1 MNIFEI
7 YKKKIQDTV
16 IANCKNLSIDSK
28 VNFEGVV
35 IEIPPQKFNFDL
47 SSNIALVLAKKIKQ
61 PPVKLANLIKD
72 IILKDLTDFSEIE
85 IAGPGFINFRFN
97 SKTYQKLILEI
108 IKSDN
113 FYGSSPVKKEKYN
126 IEFVSANPT
135 GPMHIGHS
143 RGAIYGDV
151 LANLLKFNGNIVTKE
166 YYINDYGNQI
176 VNFTESVFFR
186 LREIKFNEKF
196 INKENLY
203 PGDYV
208 IDIAKKILAERRN
221 IELDNF
227 KKIFPILSEMSL
239 KHSMILIKDD
249 LKSLGI
255 SHDNF
260 VSEKSLVKKDLV
272 AKSIK
277 YLQDKN
283 FVEEGYLNPPKGI
296 ENKDW
301 KKIKR
306 LIFKSTI
313 FGDDTDRA
321 LQKND
326 GTWTYFA
333 NDIAYHSDKIS
344 RNYNYLIN
352 ILGADHTG
360 YIKRIS
366 AATKALSDDKVFLIC
381 RVCQLVKLFKN
392 GQPYK
397 MSKRSG
403 DFISVRDFL
412 NEVDKDSIRF
422 MMLNRS
428 NDVELDFDFDKILEK
443 TRENPVFY
451 VQYSYAR
458 ISSLFRTLNINSDK
472 VFKIAESDFKLN
484 SHELNLF
491 RKILDWPKVVETASV
506 KFEPHRIPFYLYE
519 LATLFHSYWS
529 KGNEDPNYKF
539 IVDGKVK
546 NENTLLVIKL
556 VSITIE
562 NGMRILGVSLPVKM

>member
-7 YKKKIQDTV
+7 YKKKIQNLV
-16 IANCKNLSIDSK
+16 IANCETFNIDTK
-28 VNFEGVV
+28 VNFDGVV
-35 IEIPPQKFNFDL
+35 FEIPPQEFNFDL
-47 SSNIALVLAKKIKQ
+47 STNFALILSKKTKQ
-61 PPVKLANLIKD
+61 SPIKLANLIKELL
-72 IILKDLTDFSEIE
+72 LKNFNDFSEVS

-97 SKTYQKLILEI
+97 SKTYQNLILEI
-108 IKSDN
+108 LKSNDK
-113 FYGSSPVKKEKYN
+113 YGSSLKKIKKYN

-151 LANLLKFNGNIVTKE
+151 LANLLEFNGNIITKE
-166 YYINDYGNQI
+166 YYINDYGTQI
-176 VNFTESVFFR
+176 INFTESVFFR

-208 IDIAKKILAERRN
+208 VDIAKKVL
-221 IELDNF
+221 IEDPEIDLDEF
-227 KKIFPILSEMSL
+227 EKIFPILSQMSL
-239 KHSMILIKDD
+239 KYSMILIKDD

-260 VSEKSLVKKDLV
+260 VSEKSLVEKDLV
-272 AKSIK
+272 TKSIRD
-277 YLQDKN
+277 LQDKK
-283 FVEEGYLNPPKGI
+283 FVEEGYLKPPMR
-296 ENKDW
+296 ENSQNWEKT
-301 KKIKR
+301 KR
-306 LIFKSTI
+306 LIFKSTF

-326 GTWTYFA
+326 GSWTYFA
-333 NDIAYHSDKIS
+333 NDIAYHADKVS
-344 RNYNYLIN
+344 RKYDYLIN
-352 ILGADHTG
+352 ILGADHIG

-366 AATKALSDDKVFLIC
+366 AATSALSNNKISLIC

-397 MSKRSG
+397 MSKRAG
-403 DFISVRDFL
+403 DFISVREFL
-412 NEVDKDSIRF
+412 DEVDKDSIRF

-428 NDVELDFDFDKILEK
+428 NDVELDFDFDKVLEK

-458 ISSLFRTLNINSDK
+458 ISSLFRTLNIDVRQ
-472 VFKIAESDFKLN
+472 VFEINKSNFELN
-484 SHELNLF
+484 THELNLF
-491 RKILDWPKVVETASV
+491 RKILDWPKVVDTASI

-519 LATLFHSYWS
+519 LATIFHSYWS
-529 KGNEDPNYKF
+529 KGNEDPKYKF

-546 NENTLLVIKL
+546 NTNTLLIIKL
-556 VSITIE
+556 VALTIE
-562 NGMRILGVSLPVKM
+562 NGMKILGVSLPAKM

>member
-7 YKKKIQDTV
+7 YKKKILDLV
-16 IANCKNLSIDSK
+16 IVNCETLNIDPK
-28 VNFEGVV
+28 VNFDGIV
-35 IEIPPQKFNFDL
+35 IEIPPHEFNFDL
-47 SSNIALVLAKKIKQ
+47 SSNIALVLAKKTKQ
-61 PPVKLANLIKD
+61 SPVKLANLIKSLL
-72 IILKDLTDFSEIE
+72 LKDIENFSEVA
-85 IAGPGFINFRFN
+85 IAGPGFLNFRFN
-97 SKTYQKLILEI
+97 SVTYQKLILDI
-108 IKSDN
+108 LKSN
-113 FYGSSPVKKEKYN
+113 NLYGSNSKKKEKYN

-151 LANLLKFNGNIVTKE
+151 LANLLKFNGNMVTKE

-176 VNFTESVFFR
+176 INFTESVFFR

-196 INKENLY
+196 INKESLY
-203 PGDYV
+203 PGEYV
-208 IDIAKKILAERRN
+208 IDIAKKILIDTPE
-221 IELDNF
+221 IDLTNF
-227 KKIFPILSEMSL
+227 EKIFPILSEISL
-239 KHSMILIKDD
+239 NHSMILIKDD

-255 SHDNF
+255 THDNF
-260 VSEKSLVKKDLV
+260 VSEKFIVKKDLV
-272 AKSIK
+272 TKSIK
-277 YLQDKN
+277 YLQDKKY
-283 FVEEGYLNPPKGI
+283 VEEGYLNPPKG
-296 ENKDW
+296 EESKDW

-306 LIFKSTI
+306 LIFKSTL

-326 GTWTYFA
+326 GSWTYFA
-333 NDIAYHSDKIS
+333 NDIAYHADKVS

-352 ILGADHTG
+352 VLGADHTG

-366 AATKALSDDKVFLIC
+366 AATSALSDDKISLIC
-381 RVCQLVKLFKN
+381 KVCQLVKLFKN

-397 MSKRSG
+397 MSKRAG
-403 DFISVRDFL
+403 DFISVREFL
-412 NEVDKDSIRF
+412 NEVDKDSVRF

-428 NDVELDFDFDKILEK
+428 NDVELDFDFDKVLEK

-451 VQYSYAR
+451 VQYAYAR
-458 ISSLFRTLNINSDK
+458 ISSLFRTLNINTSK
-472 VFKIAESDFKLN
+472 VFEINKSNFHLN

-491 RKILDWPKVVETASV
+491 RKILDWPKVVDTASI

-529 KGNEDPNYKF
+529 KGNEDSNYKF
-539 IVDGKVK
+539 IVDGKIK
-546 NENTLLVIKL
+546 NTNTLLVIKL

-562 NGMRILGVSLPVKM
+562 NGMRILGVSLPTKM

>member
-7 YKKKIQDTV
+7 YKKKIQDLV
-16 IANCKNLSIDSK
+16 IANCENINIDSK
-28 VNFEGVV
+28 VSFEGVV
-35 IEIPPQKFNFDL
+35 FEVPPQEFNFDL
-47 SSNIALVLAKKIKQ
+47 SSNIALVLGKKTKQ
-61 PPVKLANLIKD
+61 SPVKLANLIKD
-72 IILKDLTDFSEIE
+72 LIIKNNKDFSQVS
-85 IAGPGFINFRFN
+85 IAGPGFINFKFN
-97 SKTYQKLILEI
+97 SKTYQYIILEI
-108 IKSDN
+108 LRSN
-113 FYGSSPVKKEKYN
+113 NEYGSSSEKHKKYN

-151 LANLLKFNGNIVTKE
+151 LANLLKFNGNTVLKE

-176 VNFTESVFFR
+176 INFTESVFFR
-186 LREIKFNEKF
+186 LREIRFDEKF

-203 PGDYV
+203 PGEYV
-208 IDIAKKILAERRN
+208 VDIAKKILKDIPD
-221 IELDNF
+221 IELGNF
-227 KKIFPILSEMSL
+227 KKIFPILSEIAL
-239 KHSMILIKDD
+239 KHSMTLIKDD
-249 LKSLGI
+249 LESLGI
-255 SHDNF
+255 THDNF
-260 VSEKSLVKKDLV
+260 VSEKSLVNKNLV

-277 YLQDKN
+277 YLQENK
-283 FVEEGYLNPPKGI
+283 FVEEGYLNPPKG
-296 ENKDW
+296 EDNKSW
-301 KKIKR
+301 KKTKR
-306 LIFKSTI
+306 LIFKSTL

-333 NDIAYHSDKIS
+333 NDIAYHADKVS
-344 RNYNYLIN
+344 RKYDYLIN
-352 ILGADHTG
+352 ILGADHIG
-360 YIKRIS
+360 YIKRIT
-366 AATKALSDDKVFLIC
+366 AATSALSDNKISLIC
-381 RVCQLVKLFKN
+381 RVCQLVKLYKG

-403 DFISVRDFL
+403 DFISVREFL

-428 NDVELDFDFDKILEK
+428 NDVELDFDFDKVLEK

-458 ISSLFRTLNINSDK
+458 ISSLFRSLDIDRNK
-472 VFKIAESDFKLN
+472 VFEINEKNFELN
-484 SHELNLF
+484 SHELNIF
-491 RKILDWPKVVETASV
+491 RKILDWPKVIETASA

-539 IVDGKVK
+539 IVDGKIK
-546 NENTLLVIKL
+546 NSNTLLIIKL
-556 VSITIE
+556 ISLTIE
-562 NGMRILGVSLPVKM
+562 NGMKILGVSLPTKM

>member
-1 MNIFEI
+1 MNIFDI
-7 YKKKIQDTV
+7 YKKKIHDLV
-16 IANCKNLSIDSK
+16 VKNCEIFNIDPE
-28 VNFEGVV
+28 VNFGEVV
-35 IEIPPQKFNFDL
+35 IEIPPQEFNFDL
-47 SSNIALVLAKKIKQ
+47 SSNIALVLGKKTKQ

-72 IILKDLTDFSEIE
+72 LLLKSFNDFSEIS

-97 SKTYQKLILEI
+97 SKTYQKLILDI
-108 IKSDN
+108 LSFNKK
-113 FYGSSPVKKEKYN
+113 YGSSSEKKESFN

-176 VNFTESVFFR
+176 INFTESVFFR

-203 PGDYV
+203 PGEYV
-208 IDIAKKILAERRN
+208 IDIAKKILIDEPE
-221 IELDNF
+221 IDLSEF
-227 KKIFPILSEMSL
+227 KKIFPILSDMSL
-239 KHSMILIKDD
+239 NYSMILIKDD

-272 AKSIK
+272 VKSIK
-277 YLQDKN
+277 YLQDKK
-283 FVEEGYLNPPKGI
+283 FVEEGYLSPPKG
-296 ENKDW
+296 EDNKNW

-306 LIFKSTI
+306 LIFKSTL

-326 GTWTYFA
+326 GSWTYFA
-333 NDIAYHSDKIS
+333 NDIAYHSDKVS

-360 YIKRIS
+360 YIKRIT
-366 AATKALSDDKVFLIC
+366 AATSALSDGKISLIC

-397 MSKRSG
+397 MSKRAG

-412 NEVDKDSIRF
+412 KEVDKDSVRF

-428 NDVELDFDFDKILEK
+428 NDVELDFDFDKVLEK

-458 ISSLFRTLNINSDK
+458 ISSLFRTLNIDLNK
-472 VFKIAESDFKLN
+472 VFEINEKNFELN

-491 RKILDWPKVVETASV
+491 RKILDWPKVVETASA
-506 KFEPHRIPFYLYE
+506 KFEPHRVPFYLYE

-529 KGNEDPNYKF
+529 KGNEDSNYKF
-539 IVDGKVK
+539 IIDGKLK
-546 NENTLLVIKL
+546 NTNTLLIIKL
-556 VSITIE
+556 VALTIE
-562 NGMRILGVSLPVKM
+562 NGMRILDVSLPKKM